1 MTHCS
6 YFSDWRS
13 CLVSFVGRNP
23 TQQANTMATCQ
34 SKQSKQK
41 GKQTNKQKECLGN
54 ICQLSLSRNYKAN
67 AMFLAKAS
75 TEASK
80 LEGIYALRCQCELD
94 RWSCMRAAQYVD
106 GPV

>member
-1 MTHCS
+1 MAHCC
-6 YFSDWRS
+6 YFPDWRS

-34 SKQSKQK
+34 SKQK
-41 GKQTNKQKECLGN
+41 GKQTNKQKERFGN

-80 LEGIYALRCQCELD
+80 LEGIYALRC
-94 RWSCMRAAQYVD
+94 
-106 GPV
+106 